1 MKAFDTVP
9 HKRLLHKLQ
18 ALGFDSNIL
27 SWITDFLLLR
37 HMRVCLR
44 KSASGWILIL
54 SGVPQASVI
63 GPLLFLVYVNDIPD
77 WIKGNIQM
85 FADDTKICTVLRRAT
100 MTQSLCSLISTRS

>member
-1 MKAFDTVP
+1 LPDKPVRDFEDWTKALDEGFGVDAVYLDCRKAFDTVP

-44 KSASGWILIL
+44 KSASRWILIL
-54 SGVPQASVI
+54 SGVPQGSVI
-63 GPLLFLVYVNDIPD
+63 GPLLFLIYVGDIPD
-77 WIKGNIQM
+77 
-85 FADDTKICTVLRRAT
+85 
-100 MTQSLCSLISTRS
+100 